1 MTDEV
6 SDATRLVRQT
16 FEWLVKQYPGA
27 TDTQLLRLLARA
39 SRTDDELKQ
48 AAFEWTSR
56 DLIRKLRARGRG
68 PLRKSRPVTASP
80 GEKLW

>member
-6 SDATRLVRQT
+6 SNSTKLVRQT
-16 FEWLVKQYPGA
+16 FERLIKQYPGA
-27 TDTQLLRLLARA
+27 ADTQLLRLLARA
-39 SRTDDELKQ
+39 SRTDDEFKQ

>member
-16 FEWLVKQYPGA
+16 FEWLIKQYPGA
-27 TDTQLLRLLARA
+27 TDTQLLRLLAHA
-39 SRTDDELKQ
+39 SRADDELKQ
-48 AAFEWTSR
+48 TAFEWTSR

-68 PLRKSRPVTASP
+68 PLRKWRPVAASP
-80 GEKLW
+80 GEKLR